1 MTPTVGLTAA
11 SLAMDPAICRVSDRI
26 GETHGVSAQPQPDL
40 RGFLLREQLVE
51 FGAKRNEQES
61 GSWRWRERRELQ
73 LVLPRRA
80 QRSVVL
86 FGVFRVVHAPV
97 GVRVCGPV
105 CSPGKTH
112 KGLTAFLTV
121 TNCCLTLC
129 AGTLIAQ
136 IVDCLL
142 TLITM

>member
-26 GETHGVSAQPQPDL
+26 GETHDVSAQPQPDL
-40 RGFLLREQLVE
+40 SGFLLREQLME

-86 FGVFRVVHAPV
+86 FGCSGFSMHPLASGCTGPSAPQ
-97 GVRVCGPV
+97 
-105 CSPGKTH
+105 GKPTR
-112 KGLTAFLTV
+112 G
-121 TNCCLTLC
+121 
-129 AGTLIAQ
+129 
-136 IVDCLL
+136 
-142 TLITM
+142 